1 MVSSSERE
9 AVWDAML
16 ESEYQRGYWGAK
28 ASQFSRRERAIQIG
42 LAVLCSSALLSLL
55 TDMQQL
61 WIWKVLSGLTAI
73 VACVQPFLDYTRR
86 SIKMCEAAARWHQ
99 LEVEY
104 EAMWR
109 AIAGHE
115 FSEQAFKELRT
126 KGVEISTA
134 SADLPFDDTK
144 IQRVIYTQIL
154 NLRGARP

>member
-1 MVSSSERE
+1 MVTSSERE

-16 ESEYQRGYWGAK
+16 ESEYQRRYWGAK
-28 ASQFSRRERAIQIG
+28 ASQFSTRERGLQIG
-42 LAVLCSSALLSLL
+42 LAALSSSALLSLL
-55 TDMQQL
+55 GDMQQL

-86 SIKMCEAAARWHQ
+86 STRMCETAARWHQ

-109 AIAGHE
+109 AIVGHA
-115 FSEQAFKELRT
+115 FSEQAFKELRI

-134 SADLPFDDTK
+134 SADLPFGDTK
-144 IQRVIYTQIL
+144 IQQVTYEQVL
-154 NLRGARP
+154 NLRGARS